1 MKKINESE
9 LKNRV
14 NKLREYMSIVEGATA
29 YVIKP
34 GDTLGKIAAAN
45 RTSVADIMKLNPQIK
60 DPNKIA
66 AGASIN
72 ISAGNQTAAT
82 QARTGVN
89 LSNTSAGGGRGSQG
103 VPPKAAAPAQ
113 AAAPAGSTTTP
124 TPAASLG
131 GQSFADANKAAI
143 AAGAPAGTQPTT
155 APAGDAAKNPV
166 GTTNAATAIPT
177 GGLENPANQAKPAPT
192 PAAPVATQAGTDNVE
207 NLKAQLASIKGTENE
222 DPAIVKDLES
232 RIAKAGQAQA
242 APPGEASYTPPAA
255 STQAA
260 APANT
265 TTGPAPGTVGTG
277 AGGQLVDGSGKPVQQ
292 GSAQQPAQVGEN
304 INFQNDDLSRLV
316 SLVHYR

>member
-14 NKLREYMSIVEGATA
+14 NKLREYMSIVEGATT
-29 YVIKP
+29 YVITP
-34 GDTLGKIAAAN
+34 GDTLGQIAAAN
-45 RTSVADIMKLNPQIK
+45 KTSVADIMKLNPQIK

-66 AGASIN
+66 AGSSIN

-103 VPPKAAAPAQ
+103 VPPKPAT
-113 AAAPAGSTTTP
+113 AAAPAGTTTAP
-124 TPAASLG
+124 TAAASLG

-143 AAGAPAGTQPTT
+143 AAGAPAGTQPPA
-155 APAGDAAKNPV
+155 APTGDAAKNQV

-177 GGLENPANQAKPAPT
+177 GGLENPANQAKPTPAPA

-255 STQAA
+255 QPAPAPAPASIAPASA
-260 APANT
+260 APSPYALT
-265 TTGPAPGTVGTG
+265 PK
-277 AGGQLVDGSGKPVQQ
+277 AGGIGLKAPTAESVSYGEDQALARIIQLARS
-292 GSAQQPAQVGEN
+292 
-304 INFQNDDLSRLV
+304 
-316 SLVHYR
+316 